1 MTSTLPETI
10 DNGYSAN
17 WLALVCVVGVLAFIA
32 GMLVGVHW
40 YDSKYRPEIDRYL
53 KDCRHE
59 H

>member
-1 MTSTLPETI
+1 MNDRIAT
-10 DNGYSAN
+10 G
-17 WLALVCVVGVLAFIA
+17 LAIVCCVGLLAFIG